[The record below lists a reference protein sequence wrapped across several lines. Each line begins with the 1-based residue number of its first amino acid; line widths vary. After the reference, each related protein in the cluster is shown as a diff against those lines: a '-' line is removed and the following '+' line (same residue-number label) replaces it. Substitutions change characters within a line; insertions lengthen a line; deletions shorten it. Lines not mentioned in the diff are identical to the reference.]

1 MDNNL
6 RETTILFVEVMNSKR
21 QLSKGETLSRTNSRW
36 PFDVNVMLNLS
47 NFKCQANLK
56 A

>member
-6 RETTILFVEVMNSKR
+6 RETTILFVKIMNSKR
-21 QLSKGETLSRTNSRW
+21 QLSKEETSSRTNSRW

-56 A
+56 G